1 MATTNAMSL
10 YIGGGQAIPVKAD
23 ETKFSLFVNKQST
36 TTVIVDGELSVVGS
50 AKNDE
55 NRQTIEVM
63 VPTVYQDQNIVK
75 IIRDIIRAAGSNGI
89 NATLKNDNST
99 EVYRYRNCFI
109 IEGGEVEDKD
119 GRFMNLKLEGVQ
131 IVAG

>member
-10 YIGGGQAIPVKAD
+10 YIGGGQSIPVKAD
-23 ETKFSLFVNKQST
+23 ETKFSLFVNKQAT

-50 AKNDE
+50 AKNDD

-75 IIRDIIRAAGSNGI
+75 IIRDVIRAAGSNGI
-89 NATLKNDNST
+89 NATLKNDNNT

-109 IEGGEVEDKD
+109 TDGGEVDDKD
-119 GRFMNLKLEGVQ
+119 GRFMKLKLEGVQ
-131 IVAG
+131 IITG